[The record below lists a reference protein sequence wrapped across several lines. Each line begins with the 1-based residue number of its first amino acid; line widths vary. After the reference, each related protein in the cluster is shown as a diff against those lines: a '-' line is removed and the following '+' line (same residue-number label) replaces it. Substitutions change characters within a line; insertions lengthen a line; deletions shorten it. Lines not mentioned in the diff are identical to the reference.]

1 MEIHHTLTSSII
13 ICIHV
18 PHFIQDAQ
26 PASKSIK
33 WYFDIHGSV
42 HQYVLTKMTN
52 KMQLC
57 RIIYCSLTALHV
69 LSDIFVQHQKHHNCI
84 YSFWYYSRMWLLA
97 GAWISFNSFQLL
109 FLLNIRSITT
119 VFTASGIIHV
129 CGCRLESWISWNEFQ
144 LIHGSSRQPHT

>member
-1 MEIHHTLTSSII
+1 MSCFWLLVSNQGTNLMEIHHTLTSSII

-69 LSDIFVQHQKHHNCI
+69 LSDIFAHNQEHLNCI
-84 YSFWYYSRMWLLA
+84 YSFWYYSRMSLPAAAGSDIREAVNTVKILL
-97 GAWISFNSFQLL
+97 IMSE
-109 FLLNIRSITT
+109 NIAR
-119 VFTASGIIHV
+119 
-129 CGCRLESWISWNEFQ
+129 NM
-144 LIHGSSRQPHT
+144 